1 MKQGNRQGY
10 SERLELLAKEMRE
23 RALLIEG
30 NPQLTLKDLQGMKL
44 KQEKEKK
51 RAQVEEMKKLYFNAG
66 RWAGGA
72 RDHIAREAFEK
83 MNRLENEN
91 R

>member
-1 MKQGNRQGY
+1 MKLNHRVI
-10 SERLELLAKEMRE
+10 SSRTELLAKEMRE

-30 NPQLTLKDLQGMKL
+30 NPTLTLAELHGIRL
-44 KQEKEKK
+44 RQEREKK
-51 RAQVEEMKKLYFNAG
+51 IAQVEAMKKLYFNAG

-72 RDHIAREAFEK
+72 RDHIAREAFEQ
-83 MNRLENEN
+83 MNGLE

>member
-1 MKQGNRQGY
+1 MKQRPQAT
-10 SERLELLAKEMRE
+10 SSKRWEELAKEMRE

-30 NPQLTLKDLQGMKL
+30 NPTLTLKDLHGIRL
-44 KQEKEKK
+44 KQAKEKQLAK
-51 RAQVEEMKKLYFNAG
+51 VESLKKLYFNAG

-72 RDHIAREAFEK
+72 RDYIAREAFEQ
-83 MNRLENEN
+83 MNGLE

>member
-1 MKQGNRQGY
+1 MKLNHRVI
-10 SERLELLAKEMRE
+10 SSRTELLAKEMRE

-30 NPQLTLKDLQGMKL
+30 NPTLTLAELHGIRLRQERKKKL
-44 KQEKEKK
+44 
-51 RAQVEEMKKLYFNAG
+51 AQVEAMKKLYFNAG

-72 RDHIAREAFEK
+72 RDHIAREAFEQ
-83 MNRLENEN
+83 MNGLE

>member
-1 MKQGNRQGY
+1 MKLNHRVI
-10 SERLELLAKEMRE
+10 SSRTELLAKEMRE

-30 NPQLTLKDLQGMKL
+30 NPTLTLSELHGIRL
-44 KQEKEKK
+44 RQEKEKK
-51 RAQVEEMKKLYFNAG
+51 IAQVEAMKKLYFNAG

-72 RDHIAREAFEK
+72 RDHIAREAFEQ
-83 MNRLENEN
+83 MNGLE

>member
-1 MKQGNRQGY
+1 M
-10 SERLELLAKEMRE
+10 EIETIAKEMRE

-30 NPQLTLKDLQGMKL
+30 NEDLAAQDLRGLKL
-44 KQEKEKK
+44 KWAKE
-51 RAQVEEMKKLYFNAG
+51 AQLAKVEAFKKLYFNAG

-72 RDHIAREAFEK
+72 RDNVAREAFEAY
-83 MNRLENEN
+83 NAREN

>member
-1 MKQGNRQGY
+1 MKQNHRVI
-10 SERLELLAKEMRE
+10 SSRTELLAKEMRE

-30 NPQLTLKDLQGMKL
+30 NPTLTLKDLHGIRL
-44 KQEKEKK
+44 RQEREKK
-51 RAQVEEMKKLYFNAG
+51 LAQVEAMKKLYFNAG

-72 RDHIAREAFEK
+72 RDHIAREAFEQ
-83 MNRLENEN
+83 MNGLE

>member
-1 MKQGNRQGY
+1 MKLNHRVI
-10 SERLELLAKEMRE
+10 SSRTELLAKEMRE

-30 NPQLTLKDLQGMKL
+30 NPTLTLAELHGIRL
-44 KQEKEKK
+44 RQEREKK
-51 RAQVEEMKKLYFNAG
+51 LAQVEAMKKLYFNAG

-72 RDHIAREAFEK
+72 RDHIAREAFEQ
-83 MNRLENEN
+83 MNGLE

>member
-1 MKQGNRQGY
+1 MKLNHRVI
-10 SERLELLAKEMRE
+10 SSRTELLAKEMRE

-30 NPQLTLKDLQGMKL
+30 NPTLTLKDLHGIRL
-44 KQEKEKK
+44 RQEREKK
-51 RAQVEEMKKLYFNAG
+51 IAQVEAMKKLYFNAG

-72 RDHIAREAFEK
+72 RDHIAREAFEQ
-83 MNRLENEN
+83 MNGLE